1 MICSFFRQ
9 SSAYFSRV
17 VVFPEN
23 IAPDTTCSFPPA
35 AVELG
40 GEDEAAWTVGAV
52 EGAGTGLGLA
62 AAAARVARIYAGDSE
77 E

>member
-1 MICSFFRQ
+1 M
-9 SSAYFSRV
+9 
-17 VVFPEN
+17 VFPAN
-23 IAPDTTCSFPPA
+23 IGPVTTRSFLPA
-35 AVELG
+35 AIELG
-40 GEDEAAWTVGAV
+40 GEDKAAWTVGAV